1 MTRKEERIRQVR
13 RQKMMLMAIG
23 IGILL
28 FAILVGAV
36 VSGNKK
42 KEKKEQEAAEKQAQQ
57 EAEEKAEKEED
68 TLPDINVDLSELHSA
83 NAILLD
89 VKTGKVLAEKNSEE
103 KIYPASLTKIMTVL
117 AGIENI
123 KDFQKEVVIPSEI
136 EGTLIENHASVAGFD
151 MGETV
156 KAEDLFYGAI
166 LASGGDC
173 CMTMAR
179 EVSGTEQDFLKLM
192 NEKAEEIGLEN
203 THFADV
209 SGFHHD
215 DNYSTVKDIGE
226 LLNKALHNKEFYKVF
241 TTNTYTTTATE
252 EHPKGIELK
261 STLYK
266 NLDTLDVTG
275 GKILGGKTGYTES
288 AGLCLASLADINGR
302 EYILVT
308 AKADGNLYTEGFH
321 VTDAVNVYEQ
331 IGKSIE

>member
-1 MTRKEERIRQVR
+1 MTKKEERIRQVR
-13 RQKMMLMAIG
+13 RQKMILMAIG

-28 FAILVGAV
+28 LAILVGVV

-42 KEKKEQEAAEKQAQQ
+42 KEKKEQEAARKQAQQ
-57 EAEEKAEKEED
+57 ETEKKAEKED
-68 TLPDINVDLSELHSA
+68 ILPDINVDLSELHSA
-83 NAILLD
+83 NVILLD

-117 AGIENI
+117 AGTEELQ
-123 KDFQKEVVIPSEI
+123 DLQKKVTIPSEI
-136 EGTLIENHASVAGFD
+136 QGTLIENHASVAGFE
-151 MGETV
+151 MEETV
-156 KAEDLFYGAI
+156 KAEDLLYGAI

-173 CMTMAR
+173 CMTIAR
-179 EVSGTEQDFLKLM
+179 EAAGTEEEFLKLM
-192 NEKAEEIGLEN
+192 NKKAEELGLKN

-209 SGFHHD
+209 SGFHHE
-215 DNYSTVKDIGE
+215 DNYSTVRDIAE
-226 LLNKALHNKEFYKVF
+226 LLKAALKNKEFYKVF

-266 NLDTLDVTG
+266 NLDTLEVTG
-275 GKILGGKTGYTES
+275 GEILGGKTGYTES

>member
-13 RQKMMLMAIG
+13 RQKMILLAIG

-28 FAILVGAV
+28 LVVLVGAV
-36 VSGNKK
+36 ISGNKK
-42 KEKKEQEAAEKQAQQ
+42 KEKKEQEAAQERAQQ
-57 EAEEKAEKEED
+57 EAEKKAEKEED
-68 TLPDINVDLSELHSA
+68 ALPDINVDLSELHSA

-89 VKTGKVLAEKNSEE
+89 VKTGKVLEEKNSEE

-117 AGIENI
+117 VGAEELQ
-123 KDFQKEVVIPSEI
+123 DLQKKVTIPSEI
-136 EGTLIENHASVAGFD
+136 QGTLIENHASVAGFD

-156 KAEDLFYGAI
+156 KAEDLLYGAI

-173 CMTMAR
+173 CMTIAR
-179 EVSGTEQDFLKLM
+179 ETAGTEEAFLKIM
-192 NEKAEEIGLEN
+192 NEKAEELELKN

-209 SGFHHD
+209 SGFHHE
-215 DNYSTVKDIGE
+215 DNYSTVRDIAE
-226 LLNKALHNKEFYKVF
+226 LLNTALKNKKFYKVF
-241 TTNTYTTTATE
+241 TTNTYTTTETE

-266 NLDTLDVTG
+266 NLDTLEVTG
-275 GKILGGKTGYTES
+275 GEILGGKTGYTES
-288 AGLCLASLADINGR
+288 AGLCLASLAEINGR

-308 AKADGNLYTEGFH
+308 AKADGDLFTEGFH

-331 IGKSIE
+331 IGKSEK

>member
-1 MTRKEERIRQVR
+1 MTKKEERIRQVR
-13 RQKMMLMAIG
+13 RQKMILMAIG

-28 FAILVGAV
+28 LAILVGAV

-42 KEKKEQEAAEKQAQQ
+42 KEKKEQEEARKQAQQ
-57 EAEEKAEKEED
+57 EEKKAEKEED
-68 TLPDINVDLSELHSA
+68 ILPDINVDLSELHSA

-89 VKTGKVLAEKNSEE
+89 AKTGKVLAEKNSEE

-117 AGIENI
+117 VGVENI
-123 KDFQKEVVIPSEI
+123 KDYQKKVTIPSEI

-151 MGETV
+151 MGEKV

-179 EVSGTEQDFLKLM
+179 EVAGTEQDFLKLM
-192 NEKAEEIGLEN
+192 NKKSEELGLEN
-203 THFADV
+203 SHFADV
-209 SGFHHD
+209 TGFHHD
-215 DNYSTVKDIGE
+215 DNYSTVKDIAE

-266 NLDTLDVTG
+266 NLDTFEVTG

-302 EYILVT
+302 KYILVT

-321 VTDAVNVYEQ
+321 VTDAVNVDEQ
-331 IGKSIE
+331 IGKSTK

>member
-1 MTRKEERIRQVR
+1 MTKKEERIRQVR
-13 RQKMMLMAIG
+13 RQKMILMAIG

-28 FAILVGAV
+28 LAILVGAV
-36 VSGNKK
+36 VLGNKK
-42 KEKKEQEAAEKQAQQ
+42 KEKKEQEEARKQAQQ
-57 EAEEKAEKEED
+57 EEKKAKKEED
-68 TLPDINVDLSELHSA
+68 MLPDINVDLSELHSA
-83 NAILLD
+83 SAILLD

-117 AGIENI
+117 VGIENI
-123 KDFQKEVVIPSEI
+123 KDYQKKVTIPSEI

-173 CMTMAR
+173 CMTLAR
-179 EVSGTEQDFLKLM
+179 DVAGTEQDFLKLM
-192 NEKAEEIGLEN
+192 NKKSEELGLEN
-203 THFADV
+203 SHFADV
-209 SGFHHD
+209 TGFHHD
-215 DNYSTVKDIGE
+215 DNYSTVKDIAE

-241 TTNTYTTTATE
+241 TTNTYTATATE
-252 EHPKGIELK
+252 EHPEGIEMK

-266 NLDTLDVTG
+266 NLDTFEVTG

-288 AGLCLASLADINGR
+288 AGLCLASLAEINDR
-302 EYILVT
+302 KYILVT
-308 AKADGNLYTEGFH
+308 AKADGNLFTEGFH

-331 IGKSIE
+331 IGKSTK